1 MSMLGS
7 KAENLIRLRDEF
19 GVMVPDF
26 VVVPFAELIEDFAE
40 VANALDAA
48 VSLHL
53 RGATE
58 RHTLKTI
65 ATITSAVRY
74 TDAVE
79 NLARTVQSNG
89 WKRVSVRTSAS
100 LEDTLDKSFAG
111 QYQTN
116 LEVDPEVRLL
126 KASIH
131 ECLRGLVSPRVIQ
144 YVKAHALTE
153 FAVSGSVV
161 VQEMFYG
168 IESGVVFSENGTGA
182 LSVASVP
189 SWRNHVV
196 MGVNATERMVPRHD
210 LDGAEVPAHI
220 RRLCRTTLE
229 LERRFG
235 APVDIE
241 WSYDGRTIAF
251 LQIRAITTPM
261 REYVLDWDS
270 TNISENYPGVTL
282 PLTYSVIRQLYAG
295 VYPAFL
301 RLLGTTEARLRA
313 NAAVFDNMLGY
324 VGGHV
329 FYRIS
334 NWYEVVKFLP
344 GRANQ
349 EFFEAMLNPV
359 TRRGQRGGRRR
370 IDFATVA
377 VAVRFVRLLA
387 RSERLSRRFRDS
399 FAVKLDAF
407 ESYHVDFINAAA
419 IFDATKR
426 VRHELLGDW
435 AVPIL
440 NDVKLMVFHGMLTR
454 FFFDG
459 EHRAEYLEFLHGLS
473 DRASLKPL
481 EALSELGREVERALD
496 ATNATTIA
504 ELRGT
509 AAWPDVVA
517 AAKHYI
523 TRYGARTPGELK
535 LETERLTDHLDDV
548 LELARKSGESTVSS
562 VEPTKA
568 ATIWPE
574 HIAPWK
580 RPLLAWV
587 AGHTRRAIDWR
598 ERFRFNRAQTFN
610 LARNSFDA
618 IGRSL
623 AAEGVV
629 LTSRDVYWLTEH
641 EVDELVNGH
650 AWSYDAAELVASRQR
665 QFAEYVSAPMPLA
678 IRGAGRIAPLHVSPV
693 SDDGDEALGGNGVA
707 PGELTAEVVVAHEF
721 DAALDVRGKVL
732 VVHHIDPGW
741 TLLFTQ
747 AAGIVAERGNALSHA
762 AIIAREIGIPAIVA
776 VAGATERLA
785 TGDTITMNG
794 ISGSIRRESN

>member
-1 MSMLGS
+1 MTGLGS
-7 KAENLIRLRDEF
+7 KAENLARLRDEF
-19 GVMVPDF
+19 ALTVPEF
-26 VVVPFAELIEDFAE
+26 VSLPFAECIDDFE
-40 VANALDAA
+40 RLGPALCAIIDG
-48 VSLHL
+48 VL
-53 RGATE
+53 RGGDLSAALTE
-58 RHTLKTI
+58 IERELGG
-65 ATITSAVRY
+65 VR
-74 TDAVE
+74 
-79 NLARTVQSNG
+79 
-89 WKRVSVRTSAS
+89 VRTSAEPTLAAIAS
-100 LEDTLDKSFAG
+100 RGWDRVSCRTSAALEDGAGNSFAG
-111 QYQTN
+111 QYESFVD
-116 LEVDPEVRLL
+116 LEPVV
-126 KASIH
+126 AV
-131 ECLRGLVSPRVIQ
+131 LRTAILDCFRSVVSERVIR
-144 YVKAHALTE
+144 YAAAHGIE
-153 FAVSGSVV
+153 RFVVDGSVI
-161 VQEMFYG
+161 VQRMFFG
-168 IESGVVFSENGTGA
+168 IESGVLFTENGTGA
-182 LSVASVP
+182 LSIASAQ
-189 SWRNHVV
+189 SWRNDVV
-196 MGVNATERMVPRHD
+196 AGAEAAERILPRHE
-210 LDGAEVPAHI
+210 LAGADIPGHI
-220 RRLCRTTLE
+220 RELCDVALTI
-229 LERRFG
+229 ERRVG
-235 APVDIE
+235 VPVDIE
-241 WSYDGRTIAF
+241 WAFDGTTLAF
-251 LQIRAITTPM
+251 LQFRPQTTPM

-301 RLLGTTEARLRA
+301 RLLGTSESRLRA

-370 IDFATVA
+370 IDFVTVA
-377 VAVRFVRLLA
+377 VAVRFVWLLA

-426 VRHELLGDW
+426 IRHELLGDW

-440 NDVKLMVFHGMLTR
+440 NDVKLMIFHGMLTR

-496 ATNATTIA
+496 ATNTTTIA

-509 AAWPDVVA
+509 AAWPDVAA

-548 LELARKSGESTVSS
+548 LELARKSGESTVSAT
-562 VEPTKA
+562 EPPKT
-568 ATIWPE
+568 ATIWPD

-618 IGRSL
+618 IGQSL

-650 AWSYDAAELVASRQR
+650 AWSYDVAELVEARQR
-665 QFAEYVSAPMPLA
+665 QFAEYASAPMPLA

-693 SDDGDEALGGNGVA
+693 GTAGDDELGGNGVA

-747 AAGIVAERGNALSHA
+747 AAGIIAERGNALSHA

-776 VAGATERLA
+776 VAGATDRLA